1 MKKLIGRIE
10 RAVSGRVLRLYD
22 RITDRRIC
30 GQSLVKTVAGISED
44 KKKGIGGTASQSTH
58 YLFLKYIF
66 SHVSL
71 TESDTLIDVGCG
83 KGRVLAFLIKEK
95 YPCRICGIEYNEAV
109 GKIAQEWTAK
119 YEQAEVL
126 IGDAFQLDYNDYTVL
141 TLARPF
147 LPVTFCQFIEKLEET
162 LTHPITLVSW
172 YDQNLVRY
180 VYNRSGWH
188 AAYHEL
194 VKRVRGW
201 KIALYPSSFTVWTYD
216 PAERKAKETAGSD
229 EA

>member
-83 KGRVLAFLIKEK
+83 KGRVLAFLIKENC
-95 YPCRICGIEYNEAV
+95 PCRICGIEYNEAV

-147 LPVTFCQFIEKLEET
+147 LPVTFCSFIQKLEET
-162 LTHPITLVSW
+162 LVHPITLVSW

-180 VYNRSGWH
+180 VHNRPGWH
-188 AAYHEL
+188 AAYHEM
-194 VKRVRGW
+194 VKSVHGW

-216 PAERKAKETAGSD
+216 PDERKAQ
-229 EA
+229 EAKAEADA